1 MGVFEYSKI
10 QKIIGYNYNN
20 KELLKT
26 AFVHSSYANEHKT
39 QKSNERLEFL
49 GDSVLS
55 VIVTDYIYNH
65 YRKNEGDLSKIRAS
79 LVSEK
84 SLSFLFEELGLEQ
97 YILKGI
103 GLRNQKATNAMMADA
118 FEAIIGSI
126 YQDGGLEKARAF
138 VLRMFESAFSQI
150 RKSGIPESYKSLLQ
164 EKFKKSTI
172 LYETKQSGEGLD
184 KIYNTRV
191 FINGVMSGIGSAQKK
206 KDAEESAAK
215 DALRKIKKV

>member
-10 QKIIGYNYNN
+10 QKIIGYEYAN
-20 KELLKT
+20 KDLLKT
-26 AFVHSSYANEHKT
+26 AFVHSSYANEHKA

-84 SLSFLFEELGLEQ
+84 SLSFLFENLGLEQ
-97 YILKGI
+97 YLLKGV
-103 GLRNQKATNAMMADA
+103 GLKNQKATNAMMADA

-126 YQDGGLEKARAF
+126 YQDGGIEKARQF
-138 VLRMFESAFSQI
+138 VLRMFETAFSQI
-150 RKSGIPESYKSLLQ
+150 KRSGVPESYKSLLQ
-164 EKFKKSTI
+164 EKYKKAII
-172 LYETKQSGEGLD
+172 LYETKQIGEGLE
-184 KIYNTRV
+184 KVYNTRV
-191 FINGVMSGIGSAQKK
+191 FVNGVMSGIGKAQKK